1 MVTPLRKRS
10 DGIQTMALVKKFA
23 RAELDKYGAVKFNLD
38 RVLEKSGVS
47 RSSVYHHFGS
57 RNGLIATVEV
67 DRGLEDT
74 LKEMEILRSFLLGSD
89 KFERVMGYIE
99 IALNADDDKAARL
112 RRRRRI
118 ALVAASEHNKAL
130 AASLANAQSEGTAHL
145 AETLQMMKD
154 RGIINPTV
162 PLPGIASAFQ
172 SLLLGR
178 IYVDIT
184 GEDQSDWVQ
193 ATLVSIRAMLAS

>member
-178 IYVDIT
+178 IYADIT

>member
-1 MVTPLRKRS
+1 
-10 DGIQTMALVKKFA
+10 MALVKKFA
-23 RAELDKYGAVKFNLD
+23 RAEIDKYGAVKFNLD

-57 RNGLIATVEV
+57 RDGLIATVEV

-89 KFERVMGYIE
+89 KFDQVMGYIE
-99 IALNADDDKAARL
+99 IALAADDDKAARL
-112 RRRRRI
+112 RRRRRV

-130 AASLANAQSEGTAHL
+130 AASLANAQAEGTAHL

-154 RGIINPTV
+154 RGIINPSV
-162 PLPGIASAFQ
+162 GLPGIASAFQ

-178 IYVDIT
+178 IYADIT

-193 ATLVSIRAMLAS
+193 AALVSIRAMLES

>member
-1 MVTPLRKRS
+1 MATPLRKRS

-47 RSSVYHHFGS
+47 RSSVYHHFGN
-57 RNGLIATVEV
+57 RDGLIATVEV

-74 LKEMEILRSFLLGSD
+74 LKEMEILRSFLLSSD
-89 KFERVMGYIE
+89 NLEQVIGYIE
-99 IALNADDDKAARL
+99 IALNADDDKAGRL

-118 ALVAASEHNKAL
+118 ALHAASEHNKAL
-130 AASLANAQSEGTAHL
+130 ASSLSNAQAEGTAHL
-145 AETLQMMKD
+145 VETLQMMKD
-154 RGIINPTV
+154 RGIIDPSA

-172 SLLLGR
+172 SLLIGR
-178 IYVDIT
+178 IYADMT
-184 GEDQSDWVQ
+184 GDDQSDWVQ
-193 ATLVSIRAMLAS
+193 AALVAIRAMLES

>member
-178 IYVDIT
+178 VYADIT

>member
-1 MVTPLRKRS
+1 MATPLRKRS
-10 DGIQTMALVKKFA
+10 DGIQTMAVVKKFA

-57 RNGLIATVEV
+57 RDGLIATVEV
-67 DRGLEDT
+67 ERGLEDT
-74 LKEMEILRSFLLGSD
+74 LKEMEVLRTFLLSSD
-89 KFERVMGYIE
+89 KFEQVMGYIE

-112 RRRRRI
+112 RRRRQV

-130 AASLANAQSEGTAHL
+130 AASLANAQSRGTAHL

-154 RGIINPTV
+154 RGIINPSL
-162 PLPGIASAFQ
+162 PLMGAAAAFQ
-172 SLLLGR
+172 SLLIGR
-178 IYVDIT
+178 IYADIT
-184 GEDQSDWVQ
+184 GEDQSEWVQ
-193 ATLVSIRAMLAS
+193 AALVSIRAMLES

>member
-57 RNGLIATVEV
+57 RDGLIATVEV

-89 KFERVMGYIE
+89 KFEQVMGYIE

-154 RGIINPTV
+154 RGIISPTV

-178 IYVDIT
+178 IYTDIT

>member
-1 MVTPLRKRS
+1 MATPIRKRS
-10 DGIQTMALVKKFA
+10 DGIQTMALVQKFA

-57 RNGLIATVEV
+57 RDGLIATLEV

-89 KFERVMGYIE
+89 SLEQVLGYIE

-112 RRRRRI
+112 RRRRRV
-118 ALVAASEHNKAL
+118 ALLAASEHNKAL
-130 AASLANAQSEGTAHL
+130 AASLANAQDKGTLHL

-154 RGIINPTV
+154 RRIIDPSA
-162 PLPGIASAFQ
+162 PLIGIASAFQ

-178 IYVDIT
+178 IYADIA
-184 GEDQSDWVQ
+184 GDDQSDWVR
-193 ATLVSIRAMLAS
+193 AAVVSIRAMLES

>member
-1 MVTPLRKRS
+1 MATPLRKRS

-57 RNGLIATVEV
+57 RDGLIATLEV

-89 KFERVMGYIE
+89 KFEQVMGYIE
-99 IALNADDDKAARL
+99 IALTADDDKAARL
-112 RRRRRI
+112 RRRRRV
-118 ALVAASEHNKAL
+118 ALLAASEHNKAL
-130 AASLANAQSEGTAHL
+130 ASSLANAQSKGTAHL

-154 RGIINPTV
+154 RGIINPSGS
-162 PLPGIASAFQ
+162 LSGIASAFQ

-178 IYVDIT
+178 VYADIT
-184 GEDQSDWVQ
+184 EADQGDWVQ
-193 ATLVSIRAMLAS
+193 AALISIRAMLES